1 MAENVT
7 VKIST
12 EQLAQASGD
21 IAGKVNALKA
31 AFEAMTEAMNRT
43 DSYWLGEAGEAHRSA
58 YRKMQPHQQEALK
71 RLEEQ
76 SQDLAKIAGVWEETE
91 QQIKELNVNLPDD
104 VII

>member
-31 AFEAMTEAMNRT
+31 AFGAMTEAMNRT
-43 DSYWLGEAGEAHRSA
+43 DSYWLGEAGEAHRNA
-58 YRKMQPHQQEALK
+58 YRKMQPHQQEAVK
-71 RLEEQ
+71 RPEEQ
-76 SQDLAKIAGVWEETE
+76 SQHLAKIAGVWEETE